1 MTKLRR
7 WLLDSSKPFSLL
19 LAADARLR
27 ATDYTN
33 DQVWRLSLGTGGGSP
48 ALVLQTS
55 YGGRVGLASI
65 IPMWFYDGRVIYE
78 TQAYS
83 TPPVITGFAPGY
95 LRAQAALTPQVS
107 VQAEYWAI
115 DSHTIGGQFT
125 LVSSKTE
132 AVPLRLDLFGHV
144 GAQGKEQTLSVV
156 PLENGEH
163 ALHFGKVG
171 NINPALLL
179 EGGKAEVVS
188 GQPTIPKIGHIIP
201 QIGRKKTVIR
211 WVHAGLPTVQ
221 ESIAQAQH
229 WLSQDWTPHL
239 RQIQR
244 AASAIPDIE
253 TGDTDLDTAIA
264 SAFNELVLA
273 YLKPTASLPH
283 ASPVARRDTNTGFSR
298 QSDGSGHP
306 RAWGGQT
313 AMLSYLAALGV
324 ASIDPALAQG
334 VVRNYLAIQQND
346 GTIDGKPG
354 LGGQRLGLMCAPIL
368 ARLAW
373 GVYQFTEDDAF
384 LREVLPGLIKFF
396 ERWLK
401 FDVDGDGLPEWQ
413 HEIQTGYVYWPSFGG
428 VQPWAEN
435 TDIEMV
441 ETPDLLAYLVSEAVS
456 LQAIAGHL
464 GESVQEQQIAQQAQK
479 LQAALESLWDGKRY
493 VYRDRDTHATAAR
506 QVVLH
511 KGSGDQQHILALKLE
526 IPARLN
532 VRIEGGVDHTPRFK
546 LEIAGVNLDGKPIR
560 EISDQTAF
568 VWQHNRGVYTSRQVF
583 AQVDLIRCEGLS
595 RVYTIDAYTPDTTHL
610 DINALLPLWSVSLLP
625 ERNAAL
631 INLLTEQFLRPNG
644 VTMCAASD
652 SHFDPSNA
660 NGSGGV
666 WPFWLTLI
674 AEGLIEA
681 GRIDLATDV
690 LQRLIR
696 VQVAALREHKHFY
709 EFYHS
714 DEPKGLGTPGYLTGS
729 LPVYLLLRVL
739 GVRIISSGKVWT
751 GGPYHWPTAISIRQH
766 GVTVQRS
773 AQGTHIT
780 FPSGYETSLPANAE
794 WQAVVDTKPKAA
806 AKPVRSRSSTP
817 PDKA

>member
-1 MTKLRR
+1 
-7 WLLDSSKPFSLL
+7 
-19 LAADARLR
+19 
-27 ATDYTN
+27 
-33 DQVWRLSLGTGGGSP
+33 
-48 ALVLQTS
+48 
-55 YGGRVGLASI
+55 
-65 IPMWFYDGRVIYE
+65 
-78 TQAYS
+78 
-83 TPPVITGFAPGY
+83 
-95 LRAQAALTPQVS
+95 
-107 VQAEYWAI
+107 
-115 DSHTIGGQFT
+115 
-125 LVSSKTE
+125 
-132 AVPLRLDLFGHV
+132 
-144 GAQGKEQTLSVV
+144 
-156 PLENGEH
+156 
-163 ALHFGKVG
+163 
-171 NINPALLL
+171 
-179 EGGKAEVVS
+179 
-188 GQPTIPKIGHIIP
+188 
-201 QIGRKKTVIR
+201 
-211 WVHAGLPTVQ
+211 
-221 ESIAQAQH
+221 
-229 WLSQDWTPHL
+229 SQDWTPHL

-298 QSDGSGHP
+298 QSDDSGHP

-546 LEIAGVNLDGKPIR
+546 LEITGVNLDGKPIR

-568 VWQHNRGVYTSRQVF
+568 VWQHNRGVSTSRQVF

-595 RVYTIDAYTPDTTHL
+595 RVYPIDAYTPDTTHL
-610 DINALLPLWSVSLLP
+610 DINALLPL
-625 ERNAAL
+625 
-631 INLLTEQFLRPNG
+631 
-644 VTMCAASD
+644 
-652 SHFDPSNA
+652 
-660 NGSGGV
+660 
-666 WPFWLTLI
+666 
-674 AEGLIEA
+674 
-681 GRIDLATDV
+681 
-690 LQRLIR
+690 
-696 VQVAALREHKHFY
+696 
-709 EFYHS
+709 
-714 DEPKGLGTPGYLTGS
+714 
-729 LPVYLLLRVL
+729 
-739 GVRIISSGKVWT
+739 
-751 GGPYHWPTAISIRQH
+751 
-766 GVTVQRS
+766 
-773 AQGTHIT
+773 
-780 FPSGYETSLPANAE
+780 
-794 WQAVVDTKPKAA
+794 
-806 AKPVRSRSSTP
+806 
-817 PDKA
+817 

>member
-1 MTKLRR
+1 
-7 WLLDSSKPFSLL
+7 
-19 LAADARLR
+19 
-27 ATDYTN
+27 
-33 DQVWRLSLGTGGGSP
+33 
-48 ALVLQTS
+48 
-55 YGGRVGLASI
+55 
-65 IPMWFYDGRVIYE
+65 
-78 TQAYS
+78 
-83 TPPVITGFAPGY
+83 
-95 LRAQAALTPQVS
+95 
-107 VQAEYWAI
+107 
-115 DSHTIGGQFT
+115 
-125 LVSSKTE
+125 
-132 AVPLRLDLFGHV
+132 
-144 GAQGKEQTLSVV
+144 
-156 PLENGEH
+156 
-163 ALHFGKVG
+163 
-171 NINPALLL
+171 
-179 EGGKAEVVS
+179 
-188 GQPTIPKIGHIIP
+188 
-201 QIGRKKTVIR
+201 
-211 WVHAGLPTVQ
+211 
-221 ESIAQAQH
+221 
-229 WLSQDWTPHL
+229 
-239 RQIQR
+239 
-244 AASAIPDIE
+244 
-253 TGDTDLDTAIA
+253 
-264 SAFNELVLA
+264 
-273 YLKPTASLPH
+273 
-283 ASPVARRDTNTGFSR
+283 
-298 QSDGSGHP
+298 
-306 RAWGGQT
+306 
-313 AMLSYLAALGV
+313 
-324 ASIDPALAQG
+324 
-334 VVRNYLAIQQND
+334 
-346 GTIDGKPG
+346 
-354 LGGQRLGLMCAPIL
+354 
-368 ARLAW
+368 
-373 GVYQFTEDDAF
+373 
-384 LREVLPGLIKFF
+384 
-396 ERWLK
+396 
-401 FDVDGDGLPEWQ
+401 
-413 HEIQTGYVYWPSFGG
+413 
-428 VQPWAEN
+428 
-435 TDIEMV
+435 
-441 ETPDLLAYLVSEAVS
+441 
-456 LQAIAGHL
+456 IAGHL

-546 LEIAGVNLDGKPIR
+546 LEITGVNLDGKPIR

-729 LPVYLLLRVL
+729 LSVYLLLRVL

-806 AKPVRSRSSTP
+806 EIGRAHV
-817 PDKA
+817 